1 MDGALTLADPADVR
15 SDARL
20 FQNLVQTDAAQQRT
34 AQLFERGFQIRS
46 EVEVELELGE
56 ALSELTTTT

>member
-20 FQNLVQTDAAQQRT
+20 FQHLVQTDAAQQRT
-34 AQLFERGFQIRS
+34 AQLFERGFQTRS
-46 EVEVELELGE
+46 EVEIGE